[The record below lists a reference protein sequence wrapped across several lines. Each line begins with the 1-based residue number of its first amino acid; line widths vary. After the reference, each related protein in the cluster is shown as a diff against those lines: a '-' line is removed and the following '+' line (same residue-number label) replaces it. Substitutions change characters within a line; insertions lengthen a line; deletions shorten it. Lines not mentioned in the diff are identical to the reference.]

1 MLGLVGKVVRMAI
14 LAVLP
19 QTPLW
24 LGLQGLR
31 VVVFPAVARLRK
43 QPKLK

>member
-1 MLGLVGKVVRMAI
+1 MLGLAGKVAKTAI
-14 LAVLP
+14 LVALL
-19 QTPLW
+19 QIPLW

-43 QPKLK
+43 PLKV

>member
-1 MLGLVGKVVRMAI
+1 MLGLVGKVVKTVI

-19 QTPLW
+19 QTRLW

-43 QPKLK
+43 QLKA